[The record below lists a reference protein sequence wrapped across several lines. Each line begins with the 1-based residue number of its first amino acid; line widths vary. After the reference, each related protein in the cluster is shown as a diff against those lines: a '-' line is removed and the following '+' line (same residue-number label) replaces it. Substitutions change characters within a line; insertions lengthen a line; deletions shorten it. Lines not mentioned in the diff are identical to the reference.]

1 MKWDE
6 ACWLRS
12 WVVAAEM
19 LSLAAKAVRT
29 LFSAFAA

>member
-6 ACWLRS
+6 ACWLRT
-12 WVVAAEM
+12 WVVAVEM
-19 LSLAAKAVRT
+19 LGLAAKTART